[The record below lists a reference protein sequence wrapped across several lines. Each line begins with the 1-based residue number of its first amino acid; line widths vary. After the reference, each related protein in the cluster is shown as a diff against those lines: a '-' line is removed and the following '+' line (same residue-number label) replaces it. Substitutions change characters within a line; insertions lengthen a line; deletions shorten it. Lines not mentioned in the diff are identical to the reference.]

1 MGATWKL
8 QVAKAQFSKV
18 VDDALPHGPQY
29 VTRCGEKAVVVS
41 TQAYEELTTNLPSFK
56 EFLLSVPKLDEG
68 FEIERPKDYPRKIEL
83 GLAEKVAYHYQTRY

>member
-29 VTRCGEKAVVVS
+29 VTRCGEKPWS
-41 TQAYEELTTNLPSFK
+41 YS
-56 EFLLSVPKLDEG
+56 
-68 FEIERPKDYPRKIEL
+68 RPKRMKS
-83 GLAEKVAYHYQTRY
+83 